1 MKAKSCRVAA
11 IALLLGFAGGV
22 VAQSPDNSGMPSER
36 GAARDGSR
44 PSDGAIKGGSILPG
58 ENSGIPS
65 DKAQN
70 RCNDLTGSLREQ
82 CLAQEQGVSTGGTR
96 LPEADVAKPPP
107 TGEAPPPQNPR

>member
-1 MKAKSCRVAA
+1 MTIKPSRIAA
-11 IALLLGFAGGV
+11 LVLILFAGTV

-58 ENSGIPS
+58 ENAGIPS

-82 CLAQEQGVSTGGTR
+82 CLAQERGVSTGGTR

-107 TGEAPPPQNPR
+107 TRETPPPQNPR